1 MNPLIF
7 VAAPFIS
14 GIFGT
19 MIFGKHSSKTK
30 IPGLLFHS
38 VLADPELNLSHF
50 SSSTF
55 CKFVNLVHE
64 LQLTPVTICYAAEQS
79 ECFSNQKRL
88 LITFDDGLENIKY
101 NAIDCLNKFNFK
113 STIFCVSGFTGKKS
127 TWDVYNQTMH
137 LNASE
142 IRSISDNGHEIGSHT
157 HTHANL
163 TNLTVKDLI
172 EELRTSKRVL
182 EDITGKEVKSIS
194 FPHGSWN
201 QRVWNTARDEGY
213 KYASLY
219 RGHYRSNDPCHFP
232 VLSAGRFDSEK
243 MLLEKIRLSTHFSP
257 SIAFSK
263 IASQFAKGTPLW
275 RFRMNYNLLQDL
287 NINKKK

>member
-7 VAAPFIS
+7 VVSSLIS

-19 MIFGKHSSKTK
+19 LLLGRHSSKTI

-38 VLADPELNLSHF
+38 VLRDPNLNLSHF
-50 SSSTF
+50 SSRTF
-55 CKFVNLVHE
+55 YKFVNLLHE
-64 LQLTPVTICYAAEQS
+64 LQYTPVTICYAAEQNES
-79 ECFSNQKRL
+79 RNEQKRL
-88 LITFDDGLENIKY
+88 LITFDDGLENINC
-101 NAIDCLNKFNFK
+101 NAIECLDKFNFK

-127 TWDVYNQTMH
+127 AWDVYSQTMH
-137 LNASE
+137 LNAAE

-163 TNLTVKDLI
+163 TYLAEKDLI
-172 EELRTSKRVL
+172 EELRTSKKVL

-201 QRVWNTARDEGY
+201 QRVWSSACNEGY
-213 KYASLY
+213 TYASLY
-219 RGHYRSNDPCHFP
+219 RGHSRSNDPGHFP
-232 VLSAGRFDSEK
+232 VLSAGRFDTEK
-243 MLLEKIRLSTHFSP
+243 MLLEKIRLSTQFSP

-275 RFRMNYNLLQDL
+275 RFRKKYNLLQTAAE
-287 NINKKK
+287 NE